1 MARWGRRAGLA
12 VFSLL
17 LTTQG
22 AAADRLSELFPPGV
36 PGYGDEPG
44 VTVGSRLHPE
54 QASPGIRAGAFM
66 LRPLLET
73 SLGYDSNVLGDGAGS
88 VVIGTRPSLRAS
100 SDWSRHAVGVYV
112 SADDRRYPGTAG
124 QGRTDLTLSA
134 GGSLDVGRDRLTI
147 AVAHLGLHQ
156 DATQLDALSFDRPV
170 AFTVEDARAS
180 YAAGFGRWKLEPAL
194 EAAAWR
200 FGSAS
205 VLGASVSQS
214 YRDRDVVRGGVTL
227 RYELAPLRELVMLA
241 RATGQDYLHTTP
253 GVAAPNSMSYELL
266 AGIDYAD
273 SVWRYRLLAGGET
286 RQFSAAAYQPHT
298 AVVLE
303 AGLTWTPT
311 GLTTVNAIALR
322 SIEDA
327 AQEGVA
333 GYTYTAARL
342 AIDHEYRRDIILHG
356 AAGLQHAAFLDG
368 GGGQTLYV
376 FSAGATWV
384 VNRNLRVS
392 ATYDLSLRRGV
403 APGGPPEYV
412 RNVALVSAAFG
423 L

>member
-17 LTTQG
+17 LTARG

-36 PGYGDEPG
+36 PGYTDEPG

-54 QASPGIRAGAFM
+54 QATQGIRAGAFM

-73 SLGYDSNVLGDGAGS
+73 SLGYDSNVLGNGAGS
-88 VVIGTRPSLRAS
+88 LMIGTRPSLRAS
-100 SDWSRHAVGVYV
+100 SDWSRHAVGLYV
-112 SADDRRYPGTAG
+112 SADDRRYPGVAG
-124 QGRTDLTLSA
+124 QGRTDVTLSA

-156 DATQLDALSFDRPV
+156 DATQLDALSFERPV
-170 AFTVEDARAS
+170 VFTVDDARAS
-180 YAAGFGRWKLEPAL
+180 YAAGFGRWRLEPAV

-205 VLGASVSQS
+205 VLGAPVSQT

-227 RYELAPLRELVMLA
+227 RYELAPQRELVVLT
-241 RATGQDYLHTTP
+241 RATGQNYVRAAP

-286 RQFSAAAYQPHT
+286 RQFSAAAYSPHT
-298 AVVLE
+298 AAVVE
-303 AGLTWTPT
+303 AGVTWMPT
-311 GLTTVNAIALR
+311 GLTTVNAIATR

-342 AIDHEYRRDIILHG
+342 AIDHEYRRDVILHG
-356 AAGLQHAAFLDG
+356 AVGVQHAAFLNG
-368 GGGQTLYV
+368 GGSQTLYA

-392 ATYDLSLRRGV
+392 ATYDVSVRRGAV
-403 APGGPPEYV
+403 TGGPPEYV
-412 RNVALVSAAFG
+412 RNVAVVAAAFG